1 MPLESRRRDDELTW
15 VAMALNA
22 LAAMLAVL
30 GHAQYA
36 SDRLAWRSCHSGP
49 FVWRYLVFAWLAG
62 VAAIAVGTAAF
73 GEARSRGLAWL
84 TLATTLVVLVGAT
97 GLGLLR

>member
-1 MPLESRRRDDELTW
+1 MPLEPRRRDDLTW

-22 LAAMLAVL
+22 LTAMLAVL
-30 GHAQYA
+30 GRAQYV

-49 FVWRYLVFAWLAG
+49 FVWRYLFFAWM
-62 VAAIAVGTAAF
+62 AAIAAVAVGTVAF
-73 GEARSRGLAWL
+73 SEARSRSFAWL

-97 GLGLLR
+97 ALGLLR